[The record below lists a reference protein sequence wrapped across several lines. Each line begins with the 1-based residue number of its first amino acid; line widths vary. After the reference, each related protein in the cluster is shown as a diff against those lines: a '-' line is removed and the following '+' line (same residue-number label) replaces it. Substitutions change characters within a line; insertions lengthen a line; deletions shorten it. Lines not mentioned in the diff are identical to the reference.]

1 MAQLLLPICTLYKGN
16 LKKNQNS
23 EIKFQIVIL
32 EFHFHLRTK
41 QSIIKCLNLNL
52 LLSFKPSLQEESGG
66 TLFAGL
72 VSSQARTRPACQLHL
87 PSSWQPHH
95 GMHDVCL
102 AAHSHADSLSCCHCL
117 FLATLMSFKPLCQC
131 QTYGGKEEFASSVFT
146 SYTASSSCKL
156 WGVGVPWGSSRN
168 IQDYCNEKTAANSSK
183 SLDFFIVLL
192 ANNLCCYSLCFCSW
206 KNRVVLQILSDL

>member
-1 MAQLLLPICTLYKGN
+1 MALCLPGW
-16 LKKNQNS
+16 
-23 EIKFQIVIL
+23 F
-32 EFHFHLRTK
+32 
-41 QSIIKCLNLNL
+41 
-52 LLSFKPSLQEESGG
+52 
-66 TLFAGL
+66 
-72 VSSQARTRPACQLHL
+72 QARPGLGQLASCISQVLGSHIMVCMMCA
-87 PSSWQPHH
+87 WQHTV
-95 GMHDVCL
+95 ML
-102 AAHSHADSLSCCHCL
+102 TLSCCHCL

-206 KNRVVLQILSDL
+206 KNRVVLQILSDY